1 MIIVNCIIKLVK
13 RNKEVLM
20 IVDDKGNVFENRRK
34 NKEDRRKNKVGNV
47 EGKGVERRTTDRRR
61 PSSEEKNKEINR

>member
-1 MIIVNCIIKLVK
+1 
-13 RNKEVLM
+13 M

-34 NKEDRRKNKVGNV
+34 NKVDRREALGGTN
-47 EGKGVERRTTDRRR
+47 GKMAERRKSDRRR